1 MLIKTIIITFILVIF
16 VKSQTNIDMTKLKA
30 IILWPY
36 VYFLDILVSVFTD
49 QTFKRSRAIS
59 KIYYNRIV
67 NSDNAAAAEE
77 KAKQSELNKKSIFG
91 NPFRVNQDA

>member
-1 MLIKTIIITFILVIF
+1 
-16 VKSQTNIDMTKLKA
+16 MTKLKA

-67 NSDNAAAAEE
+67 NSDNAAE
-77 KAKQSELNKKSIFG
+77 KEKRSELNKQSIFG
-91 NPFRVNQDA
+91 NPFRINQDA

>member
-1 MLIKTIIITFILVIF
+1 
-16 VKSQTNIDMTKLKA
+16 MTKLKA

-67 NSDNAAAAEE
+67 NSDNAAE
-77 KAKQSELNKKSIFG
+77 KEKQSELNKQSIFG
-91 NPFRVNQDA
+91 NPFRINQDA